1 MKTSL
6 QRRPLLEVLKES
18 ELDIF
23 WLEGRFVAQ
32 VPSPLLLLERD
43 HAAAVIA
50 VAVALGV
57 DAAAAGAV
65 GVVGA
70 LQDVRKDSL
79 ASSSFWRWEM
89 ESLMVQR
96 NQLGETRWINW
107 SFVLPPRLLLL
118 LSSAGLCREPAAL
131 RVLLACLHAWLG
143 CLARGL
149 LW

>member
-32 VPSPLLLLERD
+32 IPSPLLLLERD
-43 HAAAVIA
+43 HVAAVIA
-50 VAVALGV
+50 VAVVLEV

-65 GVVGA
+65 GVVGGA
-70 LQDVRKDSL
+70 RGRAERPPGFVLVLAMGNGITFGTEEPVGRDEMDKLVL
-79 ASSSFWRWEM
+79 PPASSSSPQLDCV
-89 ESLMVQR
+89 ES
-96 NQLGETRWINW
+96 
-107 SFVLPPRLLLL
+107 
-118 LSSAGLCREPAAL
+118 REPAAL

>member
-1 MKTSL
+1 METSL

-65 GVVGA
+65 GVVGGA
-70 LQDVRKDSL
+70 RGRAERPSGFVLVLAMGNGITFGTEEPVGRDEMDKLVLRP
-79 ASSSFWRWEM
+79 ASS
-89 ESLMVQR
+89 
-96 NQLGETRWINW
+96 
-107 SFVLPPRLLLL
+107 PPPPPL
-118 LSSAGLCREPAAL
+118 LSWI
-131 RVLLACLHAWLG
+131 V
-143 CLARGL
+143 
-149 LW
+149 